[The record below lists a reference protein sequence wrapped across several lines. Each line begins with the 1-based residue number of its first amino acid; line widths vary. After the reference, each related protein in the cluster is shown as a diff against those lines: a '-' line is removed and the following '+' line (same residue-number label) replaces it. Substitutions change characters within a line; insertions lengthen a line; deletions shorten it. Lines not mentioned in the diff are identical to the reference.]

1 MRTAIQKKAQ
11 RRVTAER
18 SIKNLISGMNGLLT
32 NEELTAKEAE
42 NIREARASLQ
52 DNLDNWRKKEPS

>member
-1 MRTAIQKKAQ
+1 MRTPTQKKAQ
-11 RRVTAER
+11 RRVNAER
-18 SIKNLISGMNGLLT
+18 SIKNLISEMNGLLT

-52 DNLDNWRKKEPS
+52 DNIDNWRKESS

>member
-1 MRTAIQKKAQ
+1 MRTSVQKKAQ

-18 SIKNLISGMNGLLT
+18 SMKNLISGMNGLLT

-52 DNLDNWRKKEPS
+52 NNLDNWRKKED